1 MPSTSRDYTTVI
13 EGEFIPK
20 DERVFINTSW
30 SMKDAE
36 FERLDTPEPDPEIVY
51 YCKFKPEPKDLNDD
65 FWVAL
70 LLGSVVCMAW
80 FLISYLPG

>member
-1 MPSTSRDYTTVI
+1 MSSINRDYTTVI

-20 DERVFINTSW
+20 DEYVFINTSW
-30 SMKDAE
+30 TMKDAE
-36 FERLDTPEPDPEIVY
+36 FERLETPEVDPAVEY

-70 LLGSVVCMAW
+70 LMGSVVCMAW
-80 FLISYLPG
+80 FFISCLEG